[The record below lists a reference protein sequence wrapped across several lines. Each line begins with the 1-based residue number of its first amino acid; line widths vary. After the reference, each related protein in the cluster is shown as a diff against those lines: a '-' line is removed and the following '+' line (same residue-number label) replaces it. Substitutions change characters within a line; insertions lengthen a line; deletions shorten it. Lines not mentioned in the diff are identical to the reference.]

1 MTEYSFRAAFHCGPL
16 LVSLCLLFFLRQ
28 IWHRCQSQVSDHQ
41 MRLSFFIPR
50 KPFETQILSLSLPP
64 SHFPSCCCW
73 HPFGLY
79 KSKWASATHCVP
91 ACRAHFGFQA
101 ASRGTGVIPTAL
113 PCDGYPSGADV
124 CPGMLLFWTAL
135 SARVLLIRPNSSK
148 AVAFIQ
154 MWLCENTL
162 PWCLFRCDDCAGTSM
177 LSIWSKLESEIEQV
191 IGHCGS
197 APHYAEMLIGSG
209 LRIRFAFFLESSI
222 CCGGQGAVVR
232 TSYNQF

>member
-1 MTEYSFRAAFHCGPL
+1 MTEYSFRAAFYCGPL

-91 ACRAHFGFQA
+91 ACRAHLAFKQPVG
-101 ASRGTGVIPTAL
+101 GPAL
-113 PCDGYPSGADV
+113 FLQHYHVMDIHLVLTFA
-124 CPGMLLFWTAL
+124 PGCFC
-135 SARVLLIRPNSSK
+135 
-148 AVAFIQ
+148 F
-154 MWLCENTL
+154 E
-162 PWCLFRCDDCAGTSM
+162 
-177 LSIWSKLESEIEQV
+177 
-191 IGHCGS
+191 
-197 APHYAEMLIGSG
+197 
-209 LRIRFAFFLESSI
+209 LRSPPE
-222 CCGGQGAVVR
+222 CC
-232 TSYNQF
+232 